1 MNKLLLKRTCFTILF
16 FLTGPFLWAQT
27 DPSNHLLLSMRL
39 MRSHDKIYV
48 VMTVCIVILIVLFL
62 YLIRID
68 NKVSKKEKVSLK
80 FNFNKP

>member
-16 FLTGPFLWAQT
+16 FFNASLLWAQT
-27 DPSNHLLLSMRL
+27 DSTKSSSSIDQAL
-39 MRSHDKIYV
+39 RSHDKIYV

-68 NKVSKKEKVSLK
+68 NKVSKKEKAL
-80 FNFNKP
+80 